1 MRESRFWETKMHST
15 RHASICEVLEDR
27 VLLSQIGVVS
37 VLQPPTLNS
46 SPAAKPAKKPKS
58 KGAPEITV
66 LLNGVSLTDG
76 SAGVDFGTVIVGT
89 TGPTRT
95 FVIRNDGT
103 RPLSIGGLKLPAGFS
118 LLDAPAGHLD
128 AGDSTAFT
136 IRMDSASIANRSGRL
151 SFATNDAD
159 ENPFDFAIH
168 GKVIAKPP
176 PPVAT
181 AARVTVWLVR
191 PSRSSI
197 AIADGLT
204 NAVDFAP
211 SVVGGAASTR
221 TFRVANEGTA
231 TLNLG
236 AVQLPAGFRLIQS
249 LASSIAP
256 GQTDEFTVAMD
267 TLSAGLR
274 SGQVSFSTSDSHAPI
289 FNFAIVGSV
298 SSPAPAT
305 SSASAFM
312 VGSTLTV
319 QGTSGNDTISFSGR
333 SSALVTIFNGKS
345 IGPFSGVTKVIVNA
359 GDGNDK
365 VDLSSLYLNATANG
379 GPGSD
384 TLIGSAADD
393 VLNGEAGNDLLDGG
407 PGDDHLLGGD
417 GNDTLTG
424 GDGVDYFQGEGG
436 TDVLNAI
443 DGIADALLDTGGGGD
458 ILHRD
463 RTDPLAT

>member
-1 MRESRFWETKMHST
+1 MHST
-15 RHASICEVLEDR
+15 RHASLCEVLEDR
-27 VLLSQIGVVS
+27 VFLSQIGMVS
-37 VLQPPTLNS
+37 VLQATTLYS
-46 SPAAKPAKKPKS
+46 SPAAKPAKKHKS

-66 LLNGVSLTDG
+66 LLNGVSLVDG
-76 SAGVDFGTVIVGT
+76 SASVDFGTVTVGT

-95 FVIRNDGT
+95 LVIRNDGKG
-103 RPLSIGGLKLPAGFS
+103 PLSVGGLKLPAGFS

-128 AGDSTAFT
+128 AGDSTTFT
-136 IRMDSASIANRSGRL
+136 IRMDSASIASRSARL

-168 GKVIAKPP
+168 GKVIAKQP

-181 AARVTVWLVR
+181 AARITVWLVR

-204 NAVDFAP
+204 TAIDFAP
-211 SVVGGAASTR
+211 VLVGGESSTR

-231 TLNLG
+231 MLNLG
-236 AVQLPAGFRLIQS
+236 TVQLPAGFRLIQP

-256 GQTDEFTVAMD
+256 GETDEFTVALD
-267 TLSAGLR
+267 TSSAGQHG
-274 SGQVSFSTSDSHAPI
+274 GQVSFATSDAHATV

-298 SSPAPAT
+298 SSPVPAT

-319 QGTSGNDTISFSGR
+319 EGTPGNDTISFSGR
-333 SSALVTIFNGKS
+333 SSALLTIFNGKT
-345 IGPFSGVTKVIVNA
+345 IGPFSGVAKVIVNA
-359 GDGNDK
+359 GDGNDR
-365 VDLSSLYLNATANG
+365 VDLSSLFLNATGNG

-393 VLNGEAGNDLLDGG
+393 VLNGEAGDDLIDGG

-436 TDVLNAI
+436 ADVLNAI

-463 RTDPLAT
+463 RTDPLAS